1 MPVPTSTTPSFTGRV
16 NTTVTDW
23 NGTPTLIDDTAAGRV
38 TLASL
43 TRTAGE
49 TVASSPYTILSG
61 TAGGTAIANYTPTV
75 NVNGHVLTITPAA
88 LTVDL
93 TTDATKVYATND
105 PAVTVSLSA
114 ALPIL
119 NTTLTDWNGTPT
131 LIDDTA
137 ADRVTLASL
146 TRTAGETVASSP
158 YTILSGTAGG
168 TAIANYTPTVNVKG
182 DVQTIKPAAL
192 TVDVTTDAT
201 E

>member
-88 LTVDL
+88 LTVEH
-93 TTDATKVYATND
+93 TTDATKVYGTND
-105 PAVTVSLSA
+105 PAVTATTPSFTGRV
-114 ALPIL
+114 
-119 NTTLTDWNGTPT
+119 NTAVTGGLGSSPPRRASDLG
-131 LIDDTA
+131 
-137 ADRVTLASL
+137 RVTLASL

-168 TAIANYTPTVNVKG
+168 TAIANYTPTVNVNG
-182 DVQTIKPAAL
+182 HVLTI
-192 TVDVTTDAT
+192 
-201 E
+201 